1 MLRRLRAYFFAG
13 ILVTAPVAVTFALA
27 WWFIG
32 WIDSKVM
39 PLIPPAY
46 NPVLLMEQHFE
57 IDWGLPGFGLLLL
70 LVIMTLIGALTAGF
84 FGRWL
89 TSLGDTIIGKMPVL
103 RVIYSASKQILETVM
118 RDQSSAFQRVV
129 LIEYPRK
136 GLYAVAFVTN
146 ETDGLPGIDQDLIAV
161 FVPTTPNPTSG
172 FVIYV
177 PREDAV
183 ELDMPVEDA
192 VKLVISV
199 GMIQKE
205 PKKPPRS

>member
-1 MLRRLRAYFFAG
+1 MLRRLRAYFLAG
-13 ILVTAPVAVTFALA
+13 ILVTMPVAVTFALA

-39 PLIPPAY
+39 PLVPPAY
-46 NPVLLMEQHFE
+46 NPVLLIEQHFG

-70 LVIMTLIGALTAGF
+70 LVILTLIGALTAGF

-89 TSLGDTIIGKMPVL
+89 TNMGDTIIGKMPVL
-103 RVIYSASKQILETVM
+103 RVVYSASKQILETVM
-118 RDQSSAFQRVV
+118 RDQSRAFQRVV

-136 GLYAVAFVTN
+136 GLWVVAFVTN
-146 ETDGLPGIDQDLIAV
+146 EDDGLPGLERDVLAV

-177 PREDAV
+177 PREDTIAI
-183 ELDMPVEDA
+183 DMPVEDA

-199 GMIQKE
+199 GMIQKD
-205 PKKPPRS
+205 KKDQT